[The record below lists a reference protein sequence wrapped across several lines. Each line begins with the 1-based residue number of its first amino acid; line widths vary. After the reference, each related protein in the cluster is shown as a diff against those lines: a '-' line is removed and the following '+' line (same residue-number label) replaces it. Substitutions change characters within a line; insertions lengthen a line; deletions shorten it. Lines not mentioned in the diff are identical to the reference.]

1 MQLNDVDSRSIAV
14 VGVGYVGLT
23 AAACLAYLGHRVV
36 AVDIDDDR
44 IAGLKRGMIPIHE
57 ARLPELVADG
67 IATERLS
74 FTTDLPAALPSAD
87 FVFLCVATPPR
98 PDGHA
103 DLSFLDIAVDQ
114 LRAVLP
120 EAAVVVLKST
130 VPVGTNQRVAERLA
144 RPDVSVVSNPEFLR
158 EGLAVDDFLDAD
170 RVVVGS
176 TDRAAAAAVA
186 ELYGDTPTHVLST
199 DPATAELVKYAT
211 NAFLASRL
219 SFVNELAAIAATV
232 GGRIDDIVAGLGMDH
247 RIGKYHLSPGP
258 GWGGSCFPK
267 DIRSLQATA
276 ADAGVEVRL
285 LDAVIAANEDQ
296 FDRVAEM
303 VVAAMGGSAH
313 DARVGV
319 LGLTFKAGT
328 DDLRDSPSLAVIDR
342 LAAMGAHMVAFDPII
357 DTSPAPYIE
366 LAPDAVSVAIDA
378 DALVVLTEWPEFAE
392 LELDAIATA
401 MRGDTIVD
409 ARNVLDARAV
419 EKAGLHY
426 TSVGRSA
433 V

>member
-1 MQLNDVDSRSIAV
+1 MHVNELESRSIAV

-23 AAACLAYLGHRVV
+23 AAACLAHLGHHVV
-36 AVDIDDDR
+36 AIDIDDDR
-44 IAGLKRGMIPIHE
+44 IAGLRRGIIPIHE
-57 ARLPELVADG
+57 ARLPELVAEG
-67 IATERLS
+67 TAAQRLS
-74 FTTDLPAALPSAD
+74 FTTDLAAALASSE

-98 PDGHA
+98 ADGHA
-103 DLSFLDIAVDQ
+103 DLAYLDTAIDQ
-114 LRAVLP
+114 LRTTLP
-120 EAAVVVLKST
+120 ADSVVVLKST
-130 VPVGTNQRVAERLA
+130 VPVGTNRRVVERLA

-176 TDRAAAAAVA
+176 TDRKAAAAVA

-219 SFVNELAAIAATV
+219 SFVNELAAIAASV

-276 ADAGVEVRL
+276 ADAGVEARL

-296 FDRVAEM
+296 FDRVAAM
-303 VVAAMGGSAH
+303 VVAAVGGSVSGR
-313 DARVGV
+313 RVGV

-328 DDLRDSPSLAVIDR
+328 DDLRDSPALAIIDR
-342 LAAMGAHMVAFDPII
+342 LVALGADLCAFDPII
-357 DTSPAPYIE
+357 ITSPSPHIE
-366 LAPDAVSVAIDA
+366 LAGDALAVSRDA
-378 DALVVLTEWPEFAE
+378 DVVVVLTEWPEFAE
-392 LELDAIATA
+392 LDLVAVARA
-401 MRGDTIVD
+401 MRGDTVVD
-409 ARNVLDARAV
+409 ARNVLDAHEVEAV
-419 EKAGLHY
+419 GLHY
-426 TSVGRSA
+426 ASIGRSPL
-433 V
+433 